1 MADAHL
7 ARAPLRSLVRVD
19 RWTSLRSV
27 PVTPPGPQSAPRLL
41 LCPLHHKSGAGAS
54 SPELRRRAETADR
67 LRNTAPC
74 QLMEFSDRLEAVLD
88 RGTGKHSGRKPKAP
102 RVSSRD
108 ISHADSASVPG
119 RAVATLTTLGHAEPT
134 ETPAVTGGD
143 RTRDRS
149 TAHCRDGLPA
159 GDGRCAESNAAA
171 ASRGAILRGAPDAST
186 RPLKCPKPTSKRNL
200 LCTEFLRTPTSG
212 HRRKEHHRTLNPDVR
227 KRSHEE
233 DDSELL
239 AAHSSNRPHIE
250 FTTPQHGRLSP
261 SIIRHARSHR
271 PLSHLPATDRKRR
284 RCVATSTSGPR
295 PAEEEQQ
302 HLEGSSQ
309 QCDAS
314 KTPLRHG
321 GQPKPGTVS
330 DRWQHMS
337 TGKDSRRRGPSP
349 TVDSIPSDEASDDPR
364 WDESDTADNLPVNKP
379 AEVSAATPRRS
390 HTEPTLRPV
399 VDRCQDDA
407 DTSQRLQP
415 EFQHPGSSHRT
426 PVVRTPTLPRT
437 MDHGRWETPTGL
449 PAVPRGRPPRA
460 AVGLSPGGCGD
471 RLRRVQRWLDS
482 SPSVADS
489 TEKAERRRSW
499 TPSISGAST
508 TSSRRRRRRVEYT
521 EEEVQN
527 LLRGVDKFGHDFR
540 AIRLAYD
547 FHPSRTTVDL
557 YDKWRHMP
565 RNRQQAA
572 GAGDARPRADG
583 AEGGPRGGDTV

>member
-1 MADAHL
+1 MTDAHL
-7 ARAPLRSLVRVD
+7 ARAPLRSLVRAD

-27 PVTPPGPQSAPRLL
+27 PVTPPGPRSAPRLL
-41 LCPLHHKSGAGAS
+41 LCPLHHKPGTGAS

-88 RGTGKHSGRKPKAP
+88 RGTGKHSGRKPK
-102 RVSSRD
+102 
-108 ISHADSASVPG
+108 
-119 RAVATLTTLGHAEPT
+119 
-134 ETPAVTGGD
+134 GGD

-149 TAHCRDGLPA
+149 TAYCRDGLPA
-159 GDGRCAESNAAA
+159 GDGRCAESNAAT
-171 ASRGAILRGAPDAST
+171 ASRGGIHRGAPDDNT
-186 RPLKCPKPTSKRNL
+186 RPLKCPKPTSKRDL

-212 HRRKEHHRTLNPDVR
+212 HRREEHHRTLIPDVR
-227 KRSHEE
+227 KRSCEE

-239 AAHSSNRPHIE
+239 AAHSTYRPLTE
-250 FTTPQHGRLSP
+250 LTTPQHGRLSP

-295 PAEEEQQ
+295 PAEEERQR
-302 HLEGSSQ
+302 
-309 QCDAS
+309 DAS

-337 TGKDSRRRGPSP
+337 TGKDSRRPSP

-364 WDESDTADNLPVNKP
+364 WDESDTDNSPDNKP

-390 HTEPTLRPV
+390 QTEPTLRPV
-399 VDRCQDDA
+399 ADRCQDDDA
-407 DTSQRLQP
+407 DVSQRLQP
-415 EFQHPGSSHRT
+415 EFQHPSSSHRT

-482 SPSVADS
+482 SPIVADS
-489 TEKAERRRSW
+489 AEKSERRRSW

-508 TSSRRRRRRVEYT
+508 TSTRRRRRRVEYT

-527 LLRGVDKFGHDFR
+527 LLRGVEKFGHDFR

-572 GAGDARPRADG
+572 GDGDARPRADSAG
-583 AEGGPRGGDTV
+583 EGPRAGDTV